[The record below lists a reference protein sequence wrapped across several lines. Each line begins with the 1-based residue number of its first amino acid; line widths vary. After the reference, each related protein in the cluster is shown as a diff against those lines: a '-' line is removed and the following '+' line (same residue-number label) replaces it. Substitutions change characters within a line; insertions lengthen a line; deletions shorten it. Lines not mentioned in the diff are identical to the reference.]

1 MTDRTKFEKM
11 LELLINEDRDAAEE
25 LFHEIVVEKSR
36 DIYEGLLETDLE
48 DEDIDEATDEDED
61 EVVDEADDEEVDE
74 SEEELDEFAVEGDD
88 PMGGDPADDM
98 IGDIEMGDG
107 DDEGDD
113 MDMDMDDE
121 GEEAGDDEMEDR
133 VEDLEDALD
142 ELKAEFEA
150 MMGGADD
157 NEGDMDMDMGDEEG
171 EEEEAEEAFNFESAD
186 ADGEQLDEYTNKVA
200 DPKGEDNKATSPVA
214 GKNDMGGTAANIAK
228 GSAEEKGGSADKP
241 KVEDAGN
248 VNTKGGNKKAPAYK
262 SAKA

>member
-36 DIYEGLLETDLE
+36 DIYEGLLEADLE
-48 DEDIDEATDEDED
+48 DEDDEEEIEEASEEDEED
-61 EVVDEADDEEVDE
+61 EIEESTD
-74 SEEELDEFAVEGDD
+74 EELDEFAVEAD

-107 DDEGDD
+107 DDDGDD
-113 MDMDMDDE
+113 MDMGDD
-121 GEEAGDDEMEDR
+121 GEEAGDDEVEDR
-133 VEDLEDALD
+133 IEDLEDALD

-150 MMGGADD
+150 MMGGTDGD
-157 NEGDMDMDMGDEEG
+157 EGDMDMDMGGEEG
-171 EEEEAEEAFNFESAD
+171 EEEEAEEEAFNFESAD
-186 ADGEQLDEYTNKVA
+186 ADGKQLDEYTNKVA

-228 GSAEEKGGSADKP
+228 GSADEKGGSADKP
-241 KVEDAGN
+241 KVDDAGN

>member
-36 DIYEGLLETDLE
+36 DIYEGLLEADLE
-48 DEDIDEATDEDED
+48 DEDDEDEI
-61 EVVDEADDEEVDE
+61 EEASEEDDEDE
-74 SEEELDEFAVEGDD
+74 IEESTDEELDEFAVEAD

-113 MDMDMDDE
+113 MDMDDD
-121 GEEAGDDEMEDR
+121 GEEAGDDEVEDR
-133 VEDLEDALD
+133 IEDLEDALD

-150 MMGGADD
+150 MMGGTDGD
-157 NEGDMDMDMGDEEG
+157 EGDMDMDMGGEEG
-171 EEEEAEEAFNFESAD
+171 EEEEAEEEAFNFESAD
-186 ADGEQLDEYTNKVA
+186 ADGKQLDEYTNKVA
-200 DPKGEDNKATSPVA
+200 DPKGEDNKAKSPVA

-228 GSAEEKGGSADKP
+228 GSADEKGGSADKP

>member
-36 DIYEGLLETDLE
+36 DIYEGLLEADLE
-48 DEDIDEATDEDED
+48 DEDDDEEIEEASEEDDEDEI
-61 EVVDEADDEEVDE
+61 EESTD
-74 SEEELDEFAVEGDD
+74 EELDEFAVEAD

-107 DDEGDD
+107 DDEGG
-113 MDMDMDDE
+113 DMDMDDD
-121 GEEAGDDEMEDR
+121 GEEAGDDEVEDR
-133 VEDLEDALD
+133 IEDLEDALD

-150 MMGGADD
+150 MMGGTDGD
-157 NEGDMDMDMGDEEG
+157 EGDMDMDMGGEEG
-171 EEEEAEEAFNFESAD
+171 EEEEAEEEAFNFESAD
-186 ADGEQLDEYTNKVA
+186 ADGKQLDEYTNKVA

-228 GSAEEKGGSADKP
+228 GSADEKGGSADKP
-241 KVEDAGN
+241 KVDDAGN

>member
-36 DIYEGLLETDLE
+36 DIYEGLLESDLE
-48 DEDIDEATDEDED
+48 DEDIEEASEEDDDDAVEESTD
-61 EVVDEADDEEVDE
+61 
-74 SEEELDEFAVEGDD
+74 EELDEFAVEAD

-98 IGDIEMGDG
+98 IGDIEMDGG
-107 DDEGDD
+107 DDEGD
-113 MDMDMDDE
+113 DMDMDDE
-121 GEEAGDDEMEDR
+121 GEEAGDDEVEDR
-133 VEDLEDALD
+133 IEDLEDALD

-150 MMGGADD
+150 MMGGTDGD
-157 NEGDMDMDMGDEEG
+157 EGDMDMDMGDEEG
-171 EEEEAEEAFNFESAD
+171 EEKEAEEAFNFESAD
-186 ADGEQLDEYTNKVA
+186 ADGKQLDEYTNKVA
-200 DPKGEDNKATSPVA
+200 DPKGEDNKAKSPVA

-228 GSAEEKGGSADKP
+228 GSAEEKGGSAEKP

>member
-36 DIYEGLLETDLE
+36 DIYEGLLEADLE
-48 DEDIDEATDEDED
+48 DEDDEDEI
-61 EVVDEADDEEVDE
+61 EEASEEDDEDE
-74 SEEELDEFAVEGDD
+74 IEESTDEELDEFAVEAD

-107 DDEGDD
+107 DNDGDD
-113 MDMDMDDE
+113 MDMDDD
-121 GEEAGDDEMEDR
+121 GEEAGDDEVEDR
-133 VEDLEDALD
+133 IEDLEDALD

-150 MMGGADD
+150 MMGGTDGD
-157 NEGDMDMDMGDEEG
+157 EGDMDMDMGGEEG
-171 EEEEAEEAFNFESAD
+171 EEEEAEEEAFNFESAD
-186 ADGEQLDEYTNKVA
+186 ADGKQLDEYTNKVA
-200 DPKGEDNKATSPVA
+200 DPKGEDNKAKSPVA

-228 GSAEEKGGSADKP
+228 GSADEKGGSADKP
-241 KVEDAGN
+241 KVDDAGN

>member
-36 DIYEGLLETDLE
+36 DIYEGLLEADLE
-48 DEDIDEATDEDED
+48 DEDDEEIE
-61 EVVDEADDEEVDE
+61 EASEEDDEEIEE
-74 SEEELDEFAVEGDD
+74 STDEELDEFAVEAD

-107 DDEGDD
+107 DNDGDD
-113 MDMDMDDE
+113 MDMDDD
-121 GEEAGDDEMEDR
+121 GEEAGDDEVEDR
-133 VEDLEDALD
+133 IEDLEDALD

-150 MMGGADD
+150 MMGGTDGD
-157 NEGDMDMDMGDEEG
+157 EGDMDMDMGGEEG
-171 EEEEAEEAFNFESAD
+171 EEEEAEEEAFNFESAD
-186 ADGEQLDEYTNKVA
+186 ADGKQLDEYTNKVA
-200 DPKGEDNKATSPVA
+200 DPKGEDNKAKSPVA

-228 GSAEEKGGSADKP
+228 GSADEKGGSADKP

>member
-36 DIYEGLLETDLE
+36 DIYEGLLEADLE
-48 DEDIDEATDEDED
+48 DEDDEEEIEEASEEDDEDEI
-61 EVVDEADDEEVDE
+61 EESTD
-74 SEEELDEFAVEGDD
+74 EELDEFAVEAD

-107 DDEGDD
+107 DDEGG
-113 MDMDMDDE
+113 DMDMDDD
-121 GEEAGDDEMEDR
+121 GEEAGDDEVEDR
-133 VEDLEDALD
+133 IEDLEDALD

-150 MMGGADD
+150 MMGGTDGD
-157 NEGDMDMDMGDEEG
+157 EGDMDMDMGGEEG
-171 EEEEAEEAFNFESAD
+171 EEEEAEEEAFNFESAD
-186 ADGEQLDEYTNKVA
+186 ADGKQLDEYTNKVA

-228 GSAEEKGGSADKP
+228 GSADEKGGSADKP
-241 KVEDAGN
+241 KVDDAGN

>member
-36 DIYEGLLETDLE
+36 DIYEGLLEADLE
-48 DEDIDEATDEDED
+48 DEDDEDEI
-61 EVVDEADDEEVDE
+61 EEASEEDDEDE
-74 SEEELDEFAVEGDD
+74 IEESTDEELDEFAVEAD

-113 MDMDMDDE
+113 MDMDDD
-121 GEEAGDDEMEDR
+121 GEEAGDDEVEDR
-133 VEDLEDALD
+133 IEDLEDALD

-150 MMGGADD
+150 MMGGTDGD
-157 NEGDMDMDMGDEEG
+157 EGDMDMDMGGEEG
-171 EEEEAEEAFNFESAD
+171 EEEEAEEEAFNFESAD
-186 ADGEQLDEYTNKVA
+186 ADGKQLDEYTNKVA
-200 DPKGEDNKATSPVA
+200 DPKGEDNKAKSPVA

-228 GSAEEKGGSADKP
+228 GSADEKGGSADKP
-241 KVEDAGN
+241 KVDDAGN

>member
-36 DIYEGLLETDLE
+36 DIYEGLLEADLE
-48 DEDIDEATDEDED
+48 DEDEIEEASEEDDEDEI
-61 EVVDEADDEEVDE
+61 EESTD
-74 SEEELDEFAVEGDD
+74 EELDEFAVEAD

-113 MDMDMDDE
+113 MDMDDD
-121 GEEAGDDEMEDR
+121 GEEAGDDEVEDR
-133 VEDLEDALD
+133 IEDLEDALD

-150 MMGGADD
+150 MMGGTDGD
-157 NEGDMDMDMGDEEG
+157 EGDMDMDMGGEEG
-171 EEEEAEEAFNFESAD
+171 EEEEAEEEAFNFESAD
-186 ADGEQLDEYTNKVA
+186 ADGKQLDEYTNKVA
-200 DPKGEDNKATSPVA
+200 DPKGEDNKAKSPVA

-228 GSAEEKGGSADKP
+228 GSADEKGGSADKP
-241 KVEDAGN
+241 KVDDAGN

>member
-36 DIYEGLLETDLE
+36 DIYEGLLEADLE
-48 DEDIDEATDEDED
+48 DEDDEDEI
-61 EVVDEADDEEVDE
+61 EEASEEDDDEIEE
-74 SEEELDEFAVEGDD
+74 STDEELDEFAVEAD

-113 MDMDMDDE
+113 MDMDDD
-121 GEEAGDDEMEDR
+121 GEEAGDDEVEDR
-133 VEDLEDALD
+133 IEDLEDALD

-150 MMGGADD
+150 MMGGTDGD
-157 NEGDMDMDMGDEEG
+157 EGDMDMDMGGEEG
-171 EEEEAEEAFNFESAD
+171 EEEEAEEEAFNFESAD
-186 ADGEQLDEYTNKVA
+186 ADGKQLDEYTNKVA
-200 DPKGEDNKATSPVA
+200 DPKGEDNKAKSPVA

-228 GSAEEKGGSADKP
+228 GSADEKGGSADKP
-241 KVEDAGN
+241 KVDDAGN

>member
-36 DIYEGLLETDLE
+36 DIYEGLLEADLE
-48 DEDIDEATDEDED
+48 DEDDEDEI
-61 EVVDEADDEEVDE
+61 EEASEEDDEDE
-74 SEEELDEFAVEGDD
+74 IEESTDEELDEFAVEAD

-113 MDMDMDDE
+113 MDMDD
-121 GEEAGDDEMEDR
+121 GEEAGDDEVEDR
-133 VEDLEDALD
+133 IEDLEDALD

-150 MMGGADD
+150 MMGGTDGD
-157 NEGDMDMDMGDEEG
+157 EGDMDMDMGGEEG
-171 EEEEAEEAFNFESAD
+171 EEEEAEEEAFNFESAD
-186 ADGEQLDEYTNKVA
+186 ADGKQLDEYTNKVA

-228 GSAEEKGGSADKP
+228 GSADEKGGSADKP
-241 KVEDAGN
+241 KVDDAGN